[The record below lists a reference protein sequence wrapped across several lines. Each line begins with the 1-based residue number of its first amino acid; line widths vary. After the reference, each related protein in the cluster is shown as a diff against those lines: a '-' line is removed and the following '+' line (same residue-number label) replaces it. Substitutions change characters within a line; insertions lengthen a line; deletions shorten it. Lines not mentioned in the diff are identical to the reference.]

1 MTRAAL
7 LLTAALVAGGSLHAQ
22 AVPEGSQADKVPQA
36 YRRTPTVRIDPF
48 RNVMVPH
55 WGLVITGAGI
65 AGNNSMSFRE
75 ARALL
80 FLADQDDLL
89 VGDVLDVL
97 NLIPAGQGFE
107 VEGEL
112 EGGCYLGGPL
122 GRHLSLGLSA
132 QGRAYGVSTIDESAV
147 ALLREGNIARDS
159 FPLGST
165 GGAAV
170 GTQELGLHAVVRLG
184 PFGGPDGMHLAL
196 GGGARL
202 LKPAFYYQGSTSI
215 DSRIVATGDSVG
227 AVIGINVLAT
237 PDVDFALDLGNSV
250 VGDFLVR
257 FEWPASGISFEA
269 MLANVGNVT
278 VNNVER
284 KSWTYQVNT
293 TDVQEVLDSLDSD
306 PLTDGIQFKS
316 LDVLDTV
323 DVSVD
328 IPTIARFSVT
338 AWANRI
344 LQLDASA
351 RLATSG
357 QILDYP
363 LEVELG
369 TTWRLLRVVPLR
381 VGLILGGRQEV
392 GFTGGLGIE
401 TRNLLFQIAARSVG
415 GFMQDAHGA
424 AGMIELGFFF

>member
-22 AVPEGSQADKVPQA
+22 AVPEGSQGSKVPQA
-36 YRRTPTVRIDPF
+36 YRRTPTVRVDPF

-65 AGNNSMSFRE
+65 AGNNSMSFKE

-80 FLADQDDLL
+80 YLADQDDVL

-97 NLIPAGQGFE
+97 NLVPAGQGFE

-112 EGGCYLGGPL
+112 EGGFYLGGPL
-122 GRHLSLGLSA
+122 GRHLSLGISA
-132 QGRAYGVSTIDESAV
+132 QGRGFAVSAIDESAV
-147 ALLREGNIARDS
+147 ALLREGNVARDS

-165 GGAAV
+165 GGAAI

-184 PFGGPDGMHLAL
+184 PFGSPDGMHLAL

-202 LKPAFYYQGSTSI
+202 LKPVFYYQGSTSI
-215 DSRIVATGDSVG
+215 DSRIVATGDTVG
-227 AVIGINVLAT
+227 AVIGIDVLAT
-237 PDVDFALDLGNSV
+237 PDVEFALDLGNSV
-250 VGDFLVR
+250 VGDFMVR
-257 FEWPASGISFEA
+257 FEWPSSGIAFEA

-284 KSWTYQVNT
+284 KSWNYAVAT

-316 LDVLDTV
+316 LDVQDTV

-328 IPTIARFSVT
+328 IPTIARFSVS

-351 RLATSG
+351 RVATSG

-369 TTWRLLRVVPLR
+369 TTWRILRVIPLR

-424 AGMIELGFFF
+424 AAMLELGFFF